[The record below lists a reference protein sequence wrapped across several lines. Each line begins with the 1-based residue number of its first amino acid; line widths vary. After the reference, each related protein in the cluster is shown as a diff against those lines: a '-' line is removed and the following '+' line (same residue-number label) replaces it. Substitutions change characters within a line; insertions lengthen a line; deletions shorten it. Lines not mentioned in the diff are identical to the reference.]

1 PGMLHHFASKE
12 TLLGAV
18 IDRLEAHAQGLL
30 DSIEVLQ
37 SSPQSLVAA
46 LAGPWDPRE
55 HSMALLATLS
65 AEVVNPDHPG
75 RFRIARLRLVHEHV
89 LEQVLRGLDAN
100 GRLVPGS
107 DPKFLARTLFSL
119 LLSLTVREHTVLEL
133 QTTADGAPISGVQA
147 FVRQVVADWGP
158 VGGGRA
164 TGPGPSVGGAR
175 HRRSARPAGRALPA
189 PVAPV
194 RALSVDSQVV

>member
-89 LEQVLRGLDAN
+89 LEQVRRGLDAN
-100 GRLVPGS
+100 GGLVPR
-107 DPKFLARTLFSL
+107 PVQKFRAPPLFAL
-119 LLSLTVREHTVLEL
+119 RQSLTVREHTVREL
-133 QTTADGAPISGVQA
+133 QPTAGGAPIRDVQA
-147 FVRQVVADWGP
+147 FARQVVAD
-158 VGGGRA
+158 
-164 TGPGPSVGGAR
+164 
-175 HRRSARPAGRALPA
+175 
-189 PVAPV
+189 
-194 RALSVDSQVV
+194 